1 MIHSL
6 LLHISQW
13 YPEIT
18 HNCPNTPIILVGTK
32 KDLRDDKETVEQ
44 LKDKDIDPIST
55 ADGIKLQSELVNVV
69 KYMECS
75 ALTQYGLKEVFDE
88 AIKTALAHI
97 ADQRTERKCTLL

>member
-1 MIHSL
+1 MIHPL

-18 HNCPNTPIILVGTK
+18 HHSPNTPIILVGTK
-32 KDLRDDKETVEQ
+32 KDLRDDKETVKQ

-55 ADGIKLQSELVNVV
+55 ADGVKLQSELVNVE

-97 ADQRTERKCTLL
+97 ADQRTKRKCTLL